1 MQVHSVNL
9 QKYNKIK
16 YKNLYN
22 NQHKTIQD
30 RQKEKKRELILGKHD
45 IIMVLSK
52 NVKTRSQSKLADW
65 LFLLPFLKFNQVR
78 RIFMLYEIKF
88 DNTKNI
94 KLNEGTFNC
103 SIKIAILNKT
113 FEAGLIK
120 EERYQELK
128 QNILQEYNLS
138 HIGI

>member
-1 MQVHSVNL
+1 ME
-9 QKYNKIK
+9 
-16 YKNLYN
+16 
-22 NQHKTIQD
+22 KTGID
-30 RQKEKKRELILGKHD
+30 FR
-45 IIMVLSK
+45 
-52 NVKTRSQSKLADW
+52 KTRYYNGIIKKCKNKKSVEASRPA
-65 LFLLPFLKFNQVR
+65 FSVAFLKFKSSEG
-78 RIFMLYEIKF
+78 IFMLYEIKF

-94 KLNEGTFNC
+94 KLNENIFNC